1 MEGSLVPHA
10 LALLFILQL
19 PTCLAT
25 RPLPTQTNTEF
36 IKTSCSITTYPQL
49 CYSSLSTY
57 ASKIQANPKTLATT
71 ALSTTLSAI
80 RSTKILTSKLSK
92 SRGLNPRVASALI
105 DCIEELGDA
114 VDQLQKSIQ
123 EMGQSENTHWG
134 FQMNDV
140 QTWVSSALT
149 DEDTCMAGFAENGMG
164 GSVKTTLRGYVVHV
178 AHMTSNALALVNN
191 FAST

>member
-1 MEGSLVPHA
+1 MAGSLLVPHA

-19 PTCLAT
+19 PSFLAT
-25 RPLPTQTNTEF
+25 RQLPTQANTEF
-36 IKTSCSITTYPQL
+36 IKASCSIATYPQL

-57 ASKIQANPKTLATT
+57 ATQIQTNPKALATT
-71 ALSTTLSAI
+71 ALATVRSTT
-80 RSTKILTSKLSK
+80 ILTSKLSK
-92 SRGLNPRVASALI
+92 SQGLKPREASTLI
-105 DCIEELGDA
+105 DCVEELGDA

-123 EMGQSENTHWG
+123 ETGQGENTNLG

-149 DEDTCMAGFAENGMG
+149 DEDTCMDGFVENGMDG
-164 GSVKTTLRGYVVHV
+164 NVKTTLRGYVVKV

-191 FAST
+191 YAST